1 MLISSLV
8 TLGLWW
14 HALSTAPGFVES
26 LAYLLGLLFASYG
39 LDAYKRDTE

>member
-14 HALSTAPGFVES
+14 HALSTLPGFVEA
-26 LAYLLGLLFASYG
+26 LAYLFGLLFASYT
-39 LDAYKRDTE
+39 LDAYERDAE